1 LGDGTFKEVIFA
13 QYADD
18 ARVEFSYAGLA
29 SAGGPT
35 DSNDYYAIVSVA
47 DFSVSRLLSELQLQF
62 HFSKIGISHEFTLS
76 PRIYALQIKHKLLTG
91 TYVETYYGEKNI
103 MDALTKLA
111 ESATDA
117 SNFDFLIAM
126 ERVNCIMGTKS
137 VVYPAGLINANHI
150 KLIELID
157 LVLAQGV
164 LLTDIKLQNLFAK
177 CSSPRSCELGVID
190 LDRKFVAD
198 VTGWRFLSILTG
210 TIDKTLARQYMVL
223 MVCYVGLNNTLEAS
237 IRAKLLAAVGLA
249 VLSETGEIVTFN
261 VNALDKMLRHEDL
274 KKQIKHYLG
283 FNHGRTRDIGQ
294 EFVDE
299 YIKGEIRTAVDKSD
313 SIRRHSTPDSSLGG
327 GKSRRK
333 HKKTRKRKPKSRK
346 TRRKRSLLNRVKAW
360 DR

>member
-1 LGDGTFKEVIFA
+1 
-13 QYADD
+13 
-18 ARVEFSYAGLA
+18 
-29 SAGGPT
+29 
-35 DSNDYYAIVSVA
+35 
-47 DFSVSRLLSELQLQF
+47 
-62 HFSKIGISHEFTLS
+62 
-76 PRIYALQIKHKLLTG
+76 LQIKHKLLTG
-91 TYVETYYGEKNI
+91 TYVETYYGENNI

-157 LVLAQGV
+157 LVLDQGV

-177 CSSPRSCELGVID
+177 CSYSSRSCELGVID

-198 VTGWRFLSILTG
+198 VTGWRFLSIITG
-210 TIDKTLARQYMVL
+210 SIHKTLARQYMVL
-223 MVCYVGLNNTLEAS
+223 MVCYVGLNNKLEAS
-237 IRAKLLAAVGLA
+237 TRAKLLEAVGLA
-249 VLSETGEIVTFN
+249 VLSQTGEIVTFN
-261 VNALDKMLRHEDL
+261 VNALDQMLRHEDL

-283 FNHGRTRDIGQ
+283 FDYDRTPDIAQG
-294 EFVDE
+294 FNDE
-299 YIKGEIRTAVDKSD
+299 YIKGELSSALARDSSKSA
-313 SIRRHSTPDSSLGG
+313 SSTPDSSLGG

-333 HKKTRKRKPKSRK
+333 HKKTRKRKPKSKK
-346 TRRKRSLLNRVKAW
+346 TRRKRSLLNGVKAW